1 MILVKIPFVDDIV
14 GAMMMKAHES
24 GVFDNTIV
32 IFVSLPDDNNGLPSP
47 IESNIRRSA
56 FIYAPMLL
64 LQQKVSNQLFH
75 VSDILPTLV
84 EAAGLK
90 WRTKDR

>member
-1 MILVKIPFVDDIV
+1 
-14 GAMMMKAHES
+14 MMMKAHES
-24 GVFDNTIV
+24 GVIDNTIV
-32 IFVSLPDDNNGLPSP
+32 IFVSLPDDNNDLPP

-56 FIYAPMLL
+56 FIYSPMLSM
-64 LQQKVSNQLFH
+64 QKRVSNQLFH
-75 VSDILPTLV
+75 VSDILPTIV